1 MSQAS
6 FWRKQLNNLLESSY
20 KTKFQSR
27 IFQSVFPYRFLLLG
41 LGAIACLFLWNW
53 KLVLATVAGVGLM
66 LLVYL
71 LQGWNWQVYWWS
83 WRRFFTGSNRKLTI
97 AVGSGG
103 IAAFTTYLAA
113 SLWANSSNRWLATSN
128 ILQGFGTLITL
139 VLLLWHVL
147 THQTRRDDIQF
158 EDLTTDLTAKEPLKQ
173 LIAVRQ
179 LTQLVSNN
187 RLSKG
192 ERDRLLEYFRL
203 MLSQEQEPVIR
214 NAILHSLQMWETQ
227 ELKEKEDRPLKMP
240 ISLKTSLKKS
250 KYYTNQ

>member
-6 FWRKQLNNLLESSY
+6 FWRKQLNYLISSSC

-27 IFQSVFPYRFLLLG
+27 VFQSLFPYRFFLLG
-41 LGAIACLFLWNW
+41 LGAIGCLCLWNW

-83 WRRFFTGSNRKLTI
+83 WRRFFTGSNRQLTI

-113 SLWANSSNRWLATSN
+113 SLWANSENRWLATSS

-147 THQTRRDDIQF
+147 TNKARRDETQF
-158 EDLTTDLTAKEPLKQ
+158 EDLTADLTAKEPLKR

-179 LTQLVSNN
+179 LTRLVSNSG
-187 RLSKG
+187 LSKG
-192 ERDRLLEYFRL
+192 ERNQLLEYFRL
-203 MLSQEQEPVIR
+203 MLSQEQETVIR
-214 NAILHSLQMWETQ
+214 NAILHSLQIWDTQ
-227 ELKEKEDRPLKMP
+227 ELKGKDNQLLKMP
-240 ISLKTSLKKS
+240 ISLKTALKKS
-250 KYYTNQ
+250 KYSS